1 MSDEGAKP
9 EPAAG
14 EAAVAP
20 AGWLNRDVVGMGV
33 TSFLADASYETV
45 TSVLPGF
52 LETLGARP
60 VALGIIEGTADAL
73 SSFVKLGSGW
83 WGDKVGRRKPLVTLG
98 YALTGV
104 MAAVF
109 AVAVAWPL
117 VLVGKLVA
125 WLGKGIRGPLR
136 NAMLAEAVPDAHRG
150 KAFGF
155 HRASDTLG
163 AIVGPLAGFA
173 LLRAVALSEDEIAS
187 AVAVA
192 SGAAGAAL
200 MSLSA
205 PYRTVFWWAVLPGLA
220 SGVAFAWLVR
230 ERPHTAAVGRKFLAS
245 LAELPA
251 DFRRFL
257 LGVGVFGAGDFSATL
272 LILAATQLLTPVHGL
287 MKAAEF
293 AALLYAWRNGV
304 QAAVSFPVGAL
315 SDRYGR
321 RGLLVLGYAL
331 GGLVMLGFAAAFVA
345 QTTSLVWLGV
355 LFAGAGTFMAMEEA
369 LEGAMTADLVAD
381 RTLRGTAYGVLGTVN
396 GVGDLISSVLVGV
409 LWTAF
414 GPVPGFVF
422 AAVLMLAGTVL
433 LHRVR

>member
-1 MSDEGAKP
+1 MTDP
-9 EPAAG
+9 RTEPAAASG
-14 EAAVAP
+14 KSP
-20 AGWLNRDVVGMGV
+20 GWLNRDVVGMGV
-33 TSFLADASYETV
+33 TSFLADASYETA

-52 LETLGARP
+52 LNTLGAQP

-109 AVAVAWPL
+109 ALAVAWPL

-136 NAMLAEAVPDAHRG
+136 NAMLAEAVPDADRG

-163 AIVGPLAGFA
+163 AIAGPLAGFA
-173 LLRAVALSEDEIAS
+173 LLRAAAFSEEEIAT
-187 AVAVA
+187 AVATA
-192 SGAAGAAL
+192 SGAVGAAL
-200 MSLSA
+200 KTLNA
-205 PYRTVFWWAVLPGLA
+205 PYRAVFWVAVLPGLA

-230 ERPHTAAVGRKFLAS
+230 ERAHTAPVGRKFLAS
-245 LAELPA
+245 LAGLPP

-257 LGVGVFGAGDFSATL
+257 LGVGVFGVGDFSATL

-287 MKAAEF
+287 IRATEL

-304 QAAVSFPVGAL
+304 QAVVAFPVGAL

-331 GGLVMLGFAAAFVA
+331 GGLVMLGFAGTFLAHS
-345 QTTSLVWLGV
+345 TSLILLGL
-355 LFAGAGTFMAMEEA
+355 LFAAAGTFMAVEEA
-369 LEGAMTADLVAD
+369 LEGAMTADLVTD
-381 RTLRGTAYGVLGTVN
+381 KTLRGTAYGVLGTVN
-396 GVGDLISSVLVGV
+396 GIGDLISSVLIGI
-409 LWTAF
+409 LWSVF
-414 GPVPGFVF
+414 GPVPGFVL
-422 AAVLMLAGTVL
+422 AATLMFSGTVL